1 MVLFFPSQQNDDH
14 YKFVSGEIFILHQCF
29 LGGTWGFRYCGFS
42 GSFAKPQFF
51 ALALGWFL
59 GIISGFYFFL
69 FVNILICTFNERE
82 SYIKGQFLS
91 VSFQWMREFQY
102 SVSNLRFDQYL
113 LQFCCH
119 TRANVKQDCWL
130 YTLFVDCV
138 YPSMCFGFR
147 CGNFQ
152 IYINP

>member
-14 YKFVSGEIFILHQCF
+14 CKFVSREIFILHQCF

-42 GSFAKPQFF
+42 GSFAKPPFF

-69 FVNILICTFNERE
+69 FLNILICTFNGGE

-91 VSFQWMREFQY
+91 VSFQWMRDFQFIFKLEVR
-102 SVSNLRFDQYL
+102 SIFVAIL
-113 LQFCCH
+113 LLHQSQCKTGLLVVHPFCRLCISLD
-119 TRANVKQDCWL
+119 VFW
-130 YTLFVDCV
+130 FPVW
-138 YPSMCFGFR
+138 
-147 CGNFQ
+147 
-152 IYINP
+152 